1 MDDLDE
7 LRQEL
12 IIDHSRRP
20 RNYGELAGHTHQARG
35 DNPLCG
41 DSFVV
46 QLQLDG
52 DVIQDIRF
60 TGQGCGMSTA
70 SASAMT
76 EAVKG
81 NTLAFAHS
89 TFSRFRAL
97 VVDRSG
103 EVDEDEL
110 DRLALIATGAKQPMR
125 AKCLTL
131 AWHTLEAALEA
142 RAEPVSTE

>member
-1 MDDLDE
+1 MDEIAE

-20 RNYGELAGHTHQARG
+20 RNYGELTDCTHQARG

-46 QLQLDG
+46 QLVLQD

-76 EAVKG
+76 ESVKG
-81 NTLAFAHS
+81 QPLAFARD
-89 TFSRFRAL
+89 TFARFRSL

-103 EVDEDEL
+103 EVDEDDM
-110 DRLALIATGAKQPMR
+110 DRLALIATGAKAPMR

-131 AWHTLEAALEA
+131 AWHTLEAAIEA
-142 RAEPVSTE
+142 RPEPVTTE